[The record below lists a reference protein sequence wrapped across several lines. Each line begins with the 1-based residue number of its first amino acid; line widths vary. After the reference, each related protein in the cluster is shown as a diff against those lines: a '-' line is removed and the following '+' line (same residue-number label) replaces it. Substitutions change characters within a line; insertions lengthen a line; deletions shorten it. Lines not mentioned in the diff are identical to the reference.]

1 MNAPADTLQRVVY
14 ALAARDAY
22 RGVVRLD
29 DDDLAQLEV
38 RPGDIVALISAG
50 NPQAK
55 VALRVLPRL
64 PNSDAPVR
72 QVGLDSLERSNAQ
85 LEVGDS
91 VQLWKVSPPEAA
103 RVSLQP
109 LHPLPRLS
117 AEDWLEYLEGRAL
130 VTGNHVRLEL
140 YGKRAIDVR
149 VAACEPADVVIVG
162 RHTTLTMPSSSNASP
177 QVHGNGGGNNGGNNH
192 GGHDHGNHDHG
203 GHDNRQPSYP
213 VSSYDDIGGLT
224 KEVNRVRELVELPL
238 KRPDIFARLGIE
250 APKGVLLYGPPG
262 TGKTLIAKAVAREAG
277 AHFIAVAGPE
287 IVGKYYGESEK
298 RLRDIFAQAS
308 KHAPSIIFLD
318 EIDAIGVKRSQVQGE
333 VEKRVVAQLLTLL
346 DGLSERGQVV
356 VIGATNRPDDL
367 DSALRRP
374 GRFEREVAVGVP
386 DRTARHAIL
395 QIHTRSMPLAG
406 DVDLTDLAAQTHGF
420 VGADL
425 AALCREA
432 GLERLRVA
440 LEQQSAID
448 NLPELEVRRC
458 DFWQA
463 LRYVSPSAL
472 REMSQDVA
480 PAKWVDVGG
489 LAAIKQELRTLVE
502 LPFAHADLF
511 ATMQLEPPSGIL
523 LAGPPGT
530 GKTLVARAIAS
541 EVSAN
546 FILVRAAQ
554 LLSKY
559 VGESER
565 AIRELFANARANA
578 PTIVF
583 FDEIDALLS
592 QRGRSSD
599 SVSERVIGQFLSEM
613 DGALAVPGVLLL
625 GATNRPEMLDPA
637 LLRSGRF
644 ESVLHFPLPQE
655 AERAEILQLHLR
667 GRPCAE
673 LDVVAIA
680 AKTAGK
686 SGADLERVC
695 RRAALF
701 ALQESLPTA
710 PAGSSPEP
718 RIEPRIEQTHLERA
732 LAELS

>member
-1 MNAPADTLQRVVY
+1 MNAPPDTLQRVVY
-14 ALAARDAY
+14 ALPARDAY

-29 DDDLAQLEV
+29 DDDLARLNV

-50 NPQAK
+50 DPQSK

-64 PNSDAPVR
+64 PNSDAPER
-72 QVGLDSLERSNAQ
+72 QVGLDSLERTNAQ

-91 VQLWKVSPPEAA
+91 VQVWKVSPPPATN
-103 RVSLQP
+103 VTLQP
-109 LHPLPRLS
+109 LQPVPRLG
-117 AEDWLEYLEGRAL
+117 AEDLLEYLEGRAL
-130 VTGNHVRLEL
+130 VAGNHVRLEL
-140 YGKRAIDVR
+140 YGKRAIDVQ
-149 VAACEPADVVIVG
+149 VSTCEPAEMVVIG
-162 RHTTLTMPSSSNASP
+162 SRTALTMQSSSKLTQTRDEHPAS
-177 QVHGNGGGNNGGNNH
+177 H
-192 GGHDHGNHDHG
+192 
-203 GHDNRQPSYP
+203 P
-213 VSSYDDIGGLT
+213 VSSYDDIGGLV

-238 KRPDIFARLGIE
+238 KRPEIFARLGIE

-277 AHFIAVAGPE
+277 AHFISVAGPE

-318 EIDAIGVKRSQVQGE
+318 EIDAIGVKRSEVQGE

-367 DSALRRP
+367 DPALRRP

-386 DRTARHAIL
+386 DRNSRHAIL
-395 QIHTRSMPLAG
+395 QIHTRSMPLAD

-440 LEQQSAID
+440 LEQQTAVD
-448 NLPELEVRRC
+448 DLPELQVRRR
-458 DFWQA
+458 DFGQA

-480 PAKWVDVGG
+480 PAKWHDVGG
-489 LAAIKQELRTLVE
+489 LAAIKQELQALVE
-502 LPFAHADLF
+502 LPFAHAELF
-511 ATMQLEPPSGIL
+511 AKMQLEPPSGIL

-565 AIRELFANARANA
+565 AIRELFAKARANA
-578 PTIVF
+578 PAIIF
-583 FDEIDALLS
+583 FDEIDALLTK
-592 QRGRSSD
+592 RGLSSD

-625 GATNRPEMLDPA
+625 GATNRPDSLDPA

-644 ESVLHFPLPQE
+644 ESVLHFPLPQ
-655 AERAEILQLHLR
+655 ADERAEILQVHLR

-680 AKTAGK
+680 AKTADK
-686 SGADLERVC
+686 SGADLERLC

-701 ALQESLPTA
+701 ALQESLPTQKNLSMQESLSTA
-710 PAGSSPEP
+710 NASPRPEP
-718 RIEPRIEQTHLERA
+718 RIEQSHLERA
-732 LAELS
+732 LAELT

>member
-1 MNAPADTLQRVVY
+1 MNAPAETLQRVVY

-29 DDDLAQLEV
+29 DDDLTQLKV

-50 NPQAK
+50 NPQCK

-64 PNSDAPVR
+64 PNSDAPAR
-72 QVGLDSLERSNAQ
+72 QVGLDSLERNNAQ

-103 RVSLQP
+103 RVTLQP
-109 LHPLPRLS
+109 LHPLPRLG
-117 AEDWLEYLEGRAL
+117 AEDLLEHLEGRAL

-149 VAACEPADVVIVG
+149 VHACEPADVVVVG
-162 RHTTLTMPSSSNASP
+162 RHTTLTMQSSSNAAPDS
-177 QVHGNGGGNNGGNNH
+177 V
-192 GGHDHGNHDHG
+192 GHSSV
-203 GHDNRQPSYP
+203 GHDNVGHVKSQPSYP

-308 KHAPSIIFLD
+308 KNAPSIIFLD
-318 EIDAIGVKRSQVQGE
+318 EIDAIGVKRSEVQGE

-367 DSALRRP
+367 DPALRRP

-395 QIHTRSMPLAG
+395 QIHTRSMPLAE

-440 LEQQSAID
+440 LEPQTALD
-448 NLPELEVRRC
+448 DLPELEVRRC
-458 DFWQA
+458 DFRQA

-489 LAAIKQELRTLVE
+489 LAAIKQELQALVE

-583 FDEIDALLS
+583 FDEIDALLT

-655 AERAEILQLHLR
+655 DERVEILQVHLR

-686 SGADLERVC
+686 SGADLERLC

-701 ALQESLPTA
+701 ALQASLPTA
-710 PAGSSPEP
+710 NASSRPELRPEP
-718 RIEPRIEQTHLERA
+718 RSEPMTEPRIEQTHLERA